1 MSVRGIVKSVGFVA
15 LAAFGALSLLPAAA
29 QAQPTKVKFGY
40 SASAGFMSSY
50 IAKDQGLFEKHGLD
64 VEMVY
69 MTKGSIIPASLV
81 GGSLDVGIVTA
92 PSMIRTAEGGMDLV
106 ALAATN
112 VNSPSKRVIALM
124 VRNDLKIEK
133 AQDFEGKRIGI
144 AGRYGILDT
153 LFQKWVADRGGDL
166 KKITFLE
173 VGFAQMGDM
182 LKSGQIDGATVVE
195 PFLGRMEK
203 AGSAKVGVEYMKD
216 LPDGM
221 VQGAFM
227 ATRKWAEAN
236 RAAALGFGK
245 AIHEAVKMYEANP
258 EIANP
263 SLAKHLRLKIDIVK
277 NLPKPVIKA
286 GITPE
291 QLEFWNDVAMTYGI
305 TRAKVDVSKLIFK

>member
-1 MSVRGIVKSVGFVA
+1 
-15 LAAFGALSLLPAAA
+15 
-29 QAQPTKVKFGY
+29 
-40 SASAGFMSSY
+40 
-50 IAKDQGLFEKHGLD
+50 
-64 VEMVY
+64 
-69 MTKGSIIPASLV
+69 MTKGSIIPASLI

-92 PSMIRTAEGGMDLV
+92 PSMIRAVEGGMDLV

-112 VNSPSKRVIALM
+112 VNSPSQRVIALM
-124 VRNDLKIEK
+124 IRNDLKIEK
-133 AQDFEGKRIGI
+133 PQDFEGKRIGV

-153 LFQKWVADRGGDL
+153 LFQKWAADRGVDL

-182 LKSGQIDGATVVE
+182 LKSGQIDGATVAE
-195 PFLGRMEK
+195 PFLDRMEK
-203 AGSAKVGVEYMKD
+203 AGSAKIGVEYMKD

-221 VQGAFM
+221 VQGGFM
-227 ATRKWAEAN
+227 ATRKWTETN

-263 SLAKHLRLKIDIVK
+263 SLAKHLRLKIDVVT
-277 NLPKPVIKA
+277 NLTKPVIKA
-286 GITPE
+286 DITLE

-305 TRAKVDVSKLIFK
+305 TRTKIDVSKLIFK